1 MKRFSIVVSPALI
14 SIALVACIAG
24 LPRSLRQR
32 IAAERQYLQQARQ
45 QYERSAAKLNADL
58 TEVSALLNGSSQPQ
72 EWHARLQADD
82 SKLKQAEA
90 DQQKLDEIA
99 RRNRADTR
107 TQAEKLLAEET
118 ALRRAAAED
127 AQSVASTADNW
138 VQFAHHPSAYV
149 AKMAAEYD
157 AIRHAD
163 LGPIQKVV
171 AQAEQDWPAKKDAL
185 ELRLSALQ
193 TTQNNAE
200 REWEDSAAE
209 RANASQGK
217 LTGALVAGLL
227 HEDQDLQN
235 AVNALPQGIDHLR
248 DECNQLYTAWD
259 RILTDLDI
267 EHDHGRKIF
276 REQIETVR
284 TTFAPGTKKSETSSD
299 KQWLEVSEAQFRAVE
314 NDLGMAIAHKDAG
327 KFDSEAVNTPEPA
340 GFAYI
345 APPSQGSNQYGYW
358 THEGGQSF
366 WTFFPEYLL
375 LRELM
380 WGHDYRPIVLD
391 EYRSYRTAETAGRT
405 WYGRETPTSPPKYGT
420 HGTFTQTRYANSRY
434 MQSGGFRG
442 SAYASRRFGSS
453 GFQEPHR
460 PYSFSGNG
468 AGKRFGRSPGYSP
481 GKRFGGG
488 LGRGFGRG
496 FGRR

>member
-1 MKRFSIVVSPALI
+1 MRHFCITLLA
-14 SIALVACIAG
+14 ALVCLTLAACMAG
-24 LPRSLRQR
+24 LPSSLRQR
-32 IAAERQYLQQARQ
+32 IATEKQYLQQARQ
-45 QYERSAAKLNADL
+45 QYDHDAAKLNTDL
-58 TEVSALLNGSSQPQ
+58 AEISVLLQGVSQPQ
-72 EWHARLQADD
+72 EWHARLQADA
-82 SKLKQAEA
+82 SKLKQAET
-90 DQQKLDEIA
+90 DQQKLDDIA
-99 RRNRADTR
+99 RRKRADTR

-118 ALRRAAAED
+118 ALRRAAVED
-127 AQSVASTADNW
+127 AQSVVSTAERW
-138 VQFAHHPSAYV
+138 VQFAHYPSAYV
-149 AKMAAEYD
+149 AQMAAEYD
-157 AIRHAD
+157 AICNAD
-163 LGPIQKVV
+163 LTQIQKTI

-185 ELRLSALQ
+185 ELRLATLI
-193 TTQNNAE
+193 TTQKNAE
-200 REWEDSAAE
+200 REWEESAAE
-209 RANASQGK
+209 RANVSHGK
-217 LTGALVAGLL
+217 LTGALLVALL

-235 AVNALPQGIDHLR
+235 AANALPHEIEHLH
-248 DECNQLYTAWD
+248 DDCNQLYTAWD

-276 REQIETVR
+276 REQIETIR

-299 KQWLEVSEAQFRAVE
+299 KQWLEVSESQFHAIE

-327 KFDSEAVNTPEPA
+327 KFDSEATNTPEPA

-345 APPSQGSNQYGYW
+345 AQPSQGSNQYGYW

-405 WYGRETPTSPPKYGT
+405 WYGTETPTSPPKYGT
-420 HGTFTQTRYANSRY
+420 HGTFTRTRYANSRY

-453 GFQEPHR
+453 GFQESHQ